1 MNGVQVPI
9 KEMNPF
15 QPVLKKGEPLLDAKI
30 INPFLEAAINVLKT
44 MAMVEAKPGKPFLKK
59 DSTAMGDVS
68 GIIGITGDAQGSMSL
83 SFESPC
89 ICAIVTNLFGMPV
102 NELNDEVKDAVGEM
116 TNMICGDARRR
127 LEGIGVSLQAGTPT
141 VVAGQK
147 HSIRHIHTG
156 PCLAVPFETQN
167 GKFVVEVAFND

>member
-1 MNGVQVPI
+1 M
-9 KEMNPF
+9 
-15 QPVLKKGEPLLDAKI
+15 DAKI

-127 LEGIGVSLQAGTPT
+127 LEGIGVTLQAGTPT
-141 VVAGQK
+141 VVAGHK